1 MRSLCEKIKPFLAMQ
16 ILGKATEL
24 ARQGHDIIHLEVGQP
39 DFPTPECVKEAA
51 QKAIRDNI
59 SGYTPGNGILPLREA
74 VAEYYA
80 SEYNVSVS
88 PERIV
93 ITQGSSP
100 GLMMLLQAMCEP
112 GDTVITPGPTYACY
126 DSMIN
131 FAGASSIRVP
141 AKEEN
146 GFQLDPDMTR
156 KMLLPSTKLIMINS
170 PSNPG
175 GTLISRADLQKLAEL
190 GPMLLSDEIYHG
202 LVYEG
207 KAVSALEITS
217 NCLIADGFSKRY
229 AMTGWRLGWIVLPG
243 DPGENKNLAGTVAS
257 MQQNFFVCAA
267 AATQVAGIAALKH
280 ASQDIKRMA
289 AEYNRRRMVM
299 VDGLTRLGF
308 GIKSS
313 PAGAFYILANAG
325 HLSGDSL
332 ALALDILDKAHVGVT
347 PGVDFGPEAEGY
359 LRFCY
364 ANSVENIEKA
374 LSRIKKY
381 LENR

>member
-1 MRSLCEKIKPFLAMQ
+1 MQ

-24 ARQGHDIIHLEVGQP
+24 ARQGHDIIHMEVGQP

-59 SGYTPGNGILPLREA
+59 SAYTPGNGILPLREA

-80 SEYNVSVS
+80 AEYNVSVS

-100 GLMMLLQAMCEP
+100 GLMMLLQAICEP
-112 GDTVITPGPTYACY
+112 GDTVVTPGPTYACY
-126 DSMIN
+126 DPMIN
-131 FAGASSIRVP
+131 FAGATSIRVP
-141 AKEEN
+141 SKEEN
-146 GFQLDPDMTR
+146 GFQLDPGVTR
-156 KMLLPSTKLIMINS
+156 KALLPSTKLIMINS

-207 KAVSALEITS
+207 KAVSALEITD

-229 AMTGWRLGWIVLPG
+229 AMTGWRLGWIVLP
-243 DPGENKNLAGTVAS
+243 DAADENKSLADTVIS
-257 MQQNFFVCAA
+257 MQQNFFICAA
-267 AATQVAGIAALKH
+267 AATQVAGIAALKY
-280 ASQDIKRMA
+280 AAPDTKRMA
-289 AEYNRRRMVM
+289 AEYNRRRV
-299 VDGLTRLGF
+299 VLADGLTRLGF
-308 GIKSS
+308 SIKSS

-364 ANSVENIEKA
+364 ANSVENIEEA
-374 LSRIKKY
+374 LARLKKY